1 MLATW
6 EVSREK
12 RRRTG
17 KYDAAAVF
25 IVVMV
30 VVVVDIFVVVAVI
43 FVVAAARI
51 CIIGASRDQHVKNLL
66 IDHSRVDVRNHVI
79 EP

>member
-1 MLATW
+1 MLATL

-17 KYDAAAVF
+17 KHDAAAVF

-30 VVVVDIFVVVAVI
+30 DVVVDIFVVVVI